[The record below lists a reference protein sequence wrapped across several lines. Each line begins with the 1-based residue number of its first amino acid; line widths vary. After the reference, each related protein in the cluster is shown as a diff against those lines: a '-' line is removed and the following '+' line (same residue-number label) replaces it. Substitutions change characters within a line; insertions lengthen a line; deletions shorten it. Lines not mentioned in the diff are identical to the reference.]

1 MISTRD
7 FYLNS
12 LFASSFRMYQIPN
25 TLLLKISRFFLS
37 LFLIIGIQSQ
47 VYGQIRFDYISDWSN
62 IFFSNINQISS
73 TSLNSTGL
81 YYGSTIENLSFSSSL
96 TFNDFYREESGSL
109 NRNVSNF
116 NQMNTLMSHIKL
128 RDQRIFIGM
137 KFGFSQKE
145 MNFDIDESQSVYLRN
160 GYKFYQVSLS
170 TSLFK
175 DYLTIGGSLG
185 RKILNT
191 IESNPWNLGVTFK
204 PSKSI
209 SLTYQRFEDFFRWE
223 YQFHFGDPSV
233 LLLAD
238 EYSQLDDF
246 QIQINLIS
254 ELTLTATMQNNYI
267 NRHRMAD
274 DSGLLLIPFGTHY
287 QRNLTIG
294 FFPENE
300 FTINLSYYNRTHDL
314 AGYFY
319 DSYQVF
325 GKITEQKDHSEFYQ
339 SEVLYRTK
347 SHNIGMSFGWAK
359 GMMRMNGHV
368 ESWPFTSTLIDLL
381 GLRYNF
387 KSNLAYDIFRAG
399 TSYSYS
405 NSNWHF
411 SLSSSFE
418 RIHPGGRAKTWEPDV
433 FVFGVKNKDVY
444 TLSTNSRD
452 GMYLGLQVSRSVGQI
467 FTLAY
472 EFHQYIPLD
481 IYESD
486 NSVSESGIGQSDN
499 YIHKSIY
506 GGGKHKLFLLINL

>member
-1 MISTRD
+1 
-7 FYLNS
+7 
-12 LFASSFRMYQIPN
+12 MYQITN
-25 TLLLKISRFFLS
+25 ILLLKISRLVLS

-47 VYGQIRFDYISDWSN
+47 VQGQVRFDYISDWSN

-73 TSLNSTGL
+73 TSYKSSDID
-81 YYGSTIENLSFSSSL
+81 YGSTIENLSFSSSL
-96 TFNDFYREESGSL
+96 TFNDFYREEFGSL
-109 NRNVSNF
+109 SRNISNF
-116 NQMNTLMSHIKL
+116 NQMNTLMSNIDL
-128 RDQRIFIGM
+128 RDQRIFIGI

-145 MNFDIDESQSVYLRN
+145 MNYDIDESQSVHLRN

-191 IESNPWNLGVTFK
+191 IESYPWNLGVTFK
-204 PSKSI
+204 PTRSI

-223 YQFHFGDPSV
+223 YHFHFGDPSV
-233 LLLAD
+233 ILLSD

-254 ELTLTATMQNNYI
+254 EVTLTATMQNNYI
-267 NRHRMAD
+267 TNHRTID
-274 DSGLLLIPFGTHY
+274 VSGSILIPFGTNY
-287 QRNLTIG
+287 QRNIMISL
-294 FFPENE
+294 FPENQ

-325 GKITEQKDHSEFYQ
+325 GKITEQKDHSDFYQ
-339 SEVLYRTK
+339 SEVLYRTQ
-347 SHNIGMSFGWAK
+347 SHNIGMRFGWAR

-381 GLRYNF
+381 GLRYNV
-387 KSNLAYDIFRAG
+387 KSNLDYDLFRVGA
-399 TSYSYS
+399 SYSYT

-411 SLSSSFE
+411 SLNSSFE
-418 RIHPGGRAKTWEPDV
+418 RIHPDGRAKTWEPDI
-433 FVFGVKNKDVY
+433 FVFGVKNKNVY

-452 GMYLGLQVSRSVGQI
+452 GIYLGLQVSKSVGQM

-472 EFHQYIPLD
+472 EFHQYIPLELYD
-481 IYESD
+481 SD
-486 NSVSESGIGQSDN
+486 NSISESGIGQSDK

-506 GGGKHKLFLLINL
+506 GGGKHKLFLLINM